1 MIKKNKELDYFE
13 VFYTTTEC
21 AYRAVQILSSF
32 LDEFSPSSEKPNEIM
47 KIEDEADKHLHVALE
62 RLNKAFITPIERE
75 DILGILNNIDNVVDG
90 IDDIAQMLL
99 IYHIKTI
106 KNNMKRF
113 SQLAVKCCKALKDA
127 MVELKSYKRSNELK
141 KYIVEINN
149 IEAEGDELLKE
160 SLSDLF
166 LTETNAVEIIKWKD
180 IYAGIEN
187 LLDSCE
193 DVADM
198 LEVVILKNS

>member
-113 SQLAVKCCKALKDA
+113 SQLAVKCCNALKDA

-160 SLSDLF
+160 SLSELF